1 MNDRFDH
8 ELSQGLAQQVEA
20 ARSVPEAHVAAAQV
34 ALQARLAH
42 RSARRRPGATRW
54 LGAALTAAA
63 ALAIVLALPFLPQ
76 SEPAFAA
83 VRRHLLE
90 FGTLSMQVEQYSAGR
105 PLQQSRV
112 LLDAQGRVRVD
123 VGEQLSM
130 VLDSAQGRMLMLL
143 HGPRVAR
150 PMALPAVPPEAAGPV
165 DLLQQIREFQGEARR
180 LPQTRMIEGRVAHG
194 WELALPSTTL
204 VLWADAQGLP
214 LAMEQDSGGLQL
226 RFRFEFEPALAPGQ
240 LATTLPPG
248 YTWAEADE

>member
-1 MNDRFDH
+1 MNGRFDQ
-8 ELSQGLAQQVEA
+8 ELSQPLAQQVEA
-20 ARSVPEAHVAAAQV
+20 ARAVPETHVAAAQV
-34 ALQARLAH
+34 ALQARLARAAAP
-42 RSARRRPGATRW
+42 RSRTTVRW

-83 VRRHLLE
+83 VRRHFVE
-90 FGTLSMQVEQYSAGR
+90 FGTLSMQVEQFFGDR
-105 PLQQSRV
+105 PLQTSRV

-123 VGEQLSM
+123 VGEQLSL
-130 VLDSAQGRMLMLL
+130 VLDRARGQMLMLL
-143 HGPRVAR
+143 HGPRLAR
-150 PMALPAVPPEAAGPV
+150 QMPLPVLPPEAAGPV
-165 DLLQQIREFQGEARR
+165 DVLQQIREFQGKARR
-180 LPQTRMIEGRVAHG
+180 LPQTRMIEGREAHG

-240 LATTLPPG
+240 LETSVPPG
-248 YTWAEADE
+248 YTLATADD